1 MSLYSD
7 RLYIGMIMARSSALS
22 INVLLIFDM
31 RDLNGLIFLNVSF
44 LFLLLTG
51 LVPSTFIIPLRTI
64 YASLQSQKLD
74 LSIRG
79 VNLFFLTEYRR
90 NIYL

>member
-1 MSLYSD
+1 
-7 RLYIGMIMARSSALS
+7 MIMARSSALS
-22 INVLLIFDM
+22 INVLSIFDL

-44 LFLLLTG
+44 LFLPLTG
-51 LVPSTFIIPLRTI
+51 LVPSTVIIPLRKI

-79 VNLFFLTEYRR
+79 VNLFFLTEYQR